1 MQHFLL
7 FCGSSSLSHIEWW
20 RFIRALTFDSVDKIY
35 WCGQSDET
43 SLAMIL
49 HEAIFQQ
56 AWENRQHFVMPPMGK
71 NNLRK
76 LTPFCDA
83 TIGFPVKWHRR
94 NECRNS
100 ILMTRHQPDLALKA
114 LPRSGSSV
122 WNVWAFFL
130 DVILSSVFSGY
141 FSAKINIVIKWM
153 RGHGAG
159 MGEAFFNLCG
169 TESSSL
175 TKPLGQKSAPSMPPS
190 CYRVL
195 VLLAFQYNIKA
206 KLKQTIT
213 IIIFWV
219 IFHTCN

>member
-1 MQHFLL
+1 
-7 FCGSSSLSHIEWW
+7 
-20 RFIRALTFDSVDKIY
+20 
-35 WCGQSDET
+35 
-43 SLAMIL
+43 MIL
-49 HEAIFQQ
+49 HEAIFQL
-56 AWENRQHFVMPPMGK
+56 AWENRQHFVMPPMAK

-76 LTPFCDA
+76 LMPFCDA
-83 TIGFPVKWHRR
+83 TIGFPVKWHLR

-169 TESSSL
+169 TESSSP

-190 CYRVL
+190 SYRVL

-213 IIIFWV
+213 IIIFWD

>member
-83 TIGFPVKWHRR
+83 TIGFPVKWHLR

-100 ILMTRHQPDLALKA
+100 ILMTRHQPDLALKV